1 MLEQQASL
9 LVLPDLH
16 AFVRSFKVQR
26 QADELAVRIIMLKC
40 ACHIH
45 AGGQA
50 DMLRHETEG
59 VGIADRVVQ
68 DESRLFALGLHYVK
82 LANSSA
88 CRPGLLCVLEGAA
101 EFLDPAVADFLVDEL
116 V

>member
-1 MLEQQASL
+1 MLE
-9 LVLPDLH
+9 
-16 AFVRSFKVQR
+16 R
-26 QADELAVRIIMLKC
+26 

-50 DMLRHETEG
+50 DMLRHEAEG
-59 VGIADRVVQ
+59 VGVADRAVQ
-68 DESRLFALGLHYVK
+68 DEACLFALDLRDVK

-101 EFLDPAVADFLVDEL
+101 EPGPSRC
-116 V
+116 